1 MSEPLLPLVADPAEL
16 EDHIDADEIVI
27 VDLSRAPVYARNHI
41 PGAAHL
47 DYSKIIANR
56 PPVMGLL
63 PAEDELSKVLSLI
76 GISADSHVV
85 AYDDEGGSKACR
97 LLWTLDVVGHKN
109 FSLLD
114 GGLQAWINEN
124 HPVSTQVED
133 ISPSN
138 YSVSYTNTKANTG
151 KDYILDHLD
160 VPSITFVDAR
170 TPGEFEGTDKRAL
183 RGGHIPGAINLEWAR
198 AVDHQRNLRLKSQ
211 SELLSL
217 YAGKGITPG
226 NEIILYCQTH
236 TRSAHSYIVLKYLG
250 FPHIKGYPGS
260 WSEWGNDPNTPIE

>member
-1 MSEPLLPLVADPAEL
+1 MSEPLLPLVADPYDL
-16 EDHIDADEIVI
+16 ESNIDADEIVI
-27 VDLSRAPVYARNHI
+27 VDLSRAPVYSRNHI

-63 PAEDELSKVLSLI
+63 PAESELGNVLSSI

-85 AYDDEGGSKACR
+85 AYDDEGGNKACR
-97 LLWTLDVVGHKN
+97 LLWTLDVVGHKH

-124 HPVSTQVED
+124 HPVSNQSED
-133 ISPSN
+133 ISPAE
-138 YSVSYTNTKANTG
+138 YHIKYKNTSASADKN
-151 KDYILDHLD
+151 YILSHLD
-160 VPSITFVDAR
+160 DSSVTFVDAR
-170 TPGEFEGTDKRAL
+170 TPGEYEGTDKRAH

-198 AVDHQRNLRLKSQ
+198 AIDQQRNLRLKSN

-217 YAGKGITPG
+217 FAGKGITPD
-226 NEIILYCQTH
+226 NEIITYCQTH
-236 TRSAHSYIVLKYLG
+236 ARSAHSYIVLKYLG
-250 FPHIKGYPGS
+250 YPRVKGYPGS
-260 WSEWGNDPNTPIE
+260 WSEWGNDPDTPIE

>member
-1 MSEPLLPLVADPAEL
+1 MSESLLPLVTDPAEL
-16 EDHIDADEIVI
+16 EGKIDADEIVI

-63 PAEDELSKVLSLI
+63 PTESDLSKVLSSI
-76 GISADSHVV
+76 GISKDSHVV
-85 AYDDEGGSKACR
+85 AYDDEGGSKASR
-97 LLWTLDVVGHKN
+97 LLWTLDVAGHKH

-124 HPVSTQVED
+124 HPVSNQKED
-133 ISPSN
+133 ISASK
-138 YSVSYTNTKANTG
+138 YSVTYTNTSASTDKG
-151 KDYILDHLD
+151 YILSHLD
-160 VPSITFVDAR
+160 DSSITLVDAR
-170 TPGEFEGTDKRAL
+170 TPGEFEGTDKRAQ

-198 AVDHQRNLRLKSQ
+198 AIDQQRNLRLKSN

-217 YAGKGITPG
+217 YAGKGITPD
-226 NEIILYCQTH
+226 NEIITYCQTH
-236 TRSAHSYIVLKYLG
+236 ARSAHSYIVLKYLG
-250 FPHIKGYPGS
+250 YPRVKGYPGS
-260 WSEWGNDPNTPIE
+260 WSEWGNDPDTPIE